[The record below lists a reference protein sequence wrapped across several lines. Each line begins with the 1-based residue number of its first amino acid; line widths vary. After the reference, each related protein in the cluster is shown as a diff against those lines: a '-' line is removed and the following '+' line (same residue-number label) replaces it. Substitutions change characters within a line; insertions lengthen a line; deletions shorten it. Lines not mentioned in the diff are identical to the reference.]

1 MNIYRA
7 GVSLVCALVLG
18 FPVLNLARADD
29 AAVAPPHDPAMSC
42 EKMMDNAMAML
53 LKMPAGVE
61 KMAAQKE
68 LLSAK
73 VDIDK
78 GDMASCK
85 THVNN
90 AMGAMMAHD
99 PD

>member
-1 MNIYRA
+1 MSVP
-7 GVSLVCALVLG
+7 GLVW
-18 FPVLNLARADD
+18 ADQ

-42 EKMMDNAMAML
+42 EKMMDDAMAML

-73 VDIDK
+73 AAIDK
-78 GDMASCK
+78 GDMAGCK

-90 AMGAMMAHD
+90 AMGAMMAHN
-99 PD
+99 PG